1 MRLTAAS
8 LLVLAGHQVS
18 GRIWGG
24 SGSQKVLAPLNF
36 KSNPSSVS
44 MSRESEGRSLGFEG
58 ESVMAS
64 DWFSMDPFHAA
75 GWGSGWP
82 KVEDQP
88 KRKKVA
94 ETINAA
100 IPAKDMGGG
109 KSKEMSKEFEIV
121 PNLTEASQLKS
132 LEKGGNL
139 ENWKTLKSG
148 TFSSKVKSGGKLT
161 NLKLHRDS
169 DRRPENSKPESENI
183 NEVSNYL
190 RKVCQSTNSRDV
202 VELCE
207 KMQINVRDFR
217 QPPSRKFHPSELL
230 TIDWRQVLKDA
241 MKKRNKERLL
251 EIERRV
257 VAAEETEKH
266 LFFHPHGFK
275 RRKAAVGMVDSIRG
289 AFINLISPLSA
300 RGGRKHQLSPWEEK
314 HSLRKSFRIN
324 PTNSRKRFQQPN
336 RIAKV
341 SGTKNNL
348 I

>member
-1 MRLTAAS
+1 MRLTAA
-8 LLVLAGHQVS
+8 LLMGLAGHQVS

-24 SGSQKVLAPLNF
+24 SGSQKVLPPFNF

-44 MSRESEGRSLGFEG
+44 TSRELEGRSLGFEG

-64 DWFSMDPFHAA
+64 DWFSMDPFHAS

-88 KRKKVA
+88 KSRKVA
-94 ETINAA
+94 ETMNAVLT
-100 IPAKDMGGG
+100 AKDMGGG

-121 PNLTEASQLKS
+121 PNLTEASQLGS
-132 LEKGGNL
+132 REKGGNL

-148 TFSSKVKSGGKLT
+148 TFSRKVKSGGKLT

-169 DRRPENSKPESENI
+169 DRRPETSKPELEKI

-190 RKVCQSTNSRDV
+190 QKVCQSTNSRDV
-202 VELCE
+202 MELCE
-207 KMQINVRDFR
+207 KMQIEVRDFR
-217 QPPSRKFHPSELL
+217 QPPTRKFHPSELL
-230 TIDWRQVLKDA
+230 TVDWRQVLKDA
-241 MKKRNKERLL
+241 MKKRNEERLL
-251 EIERRV
+251 EIKRKV
-257 VAAEETEKH
+257 VAERETEKH

-289 AFINLISPLSA
+289 AFINLISPLSG
-300 RGGRKHQLSPWEEK
+300 RGAQKHQLSPWEEK
-314 HSLRKSFRIN
+314 HSLKKSFRIN
-324 PTNSRKRFQQPN
+324 PTNLRKRFQQPN